1 MGVAQA
7 LQRNRSVLAG
17 QHQNLMVAIHDQ
29 PQRDLVQREIRMI
42 DLLPDDRIHFAVP
55 DSSIVSHDA

>member
-1 MGVAQA
+1 
-7 LQRNRSVLAG
+7 
-17 QHQNLMVAIHDQ
+17 MVAIHDQ